1 MTIPVTGW
9 SVKSRDGWLLR
20 SIPQKSSSWMA
31 AHCAHLWCF
40 QKKEVSF
47 PWTVSLSAAPMEGRA
62 SAWTLIT
69 GSWSWRHWLP
79 RTNETLIKM
88 KRLLGLRAKWCCSWW
103 DSSVDGGRA
112 GPSHL
117 TSLAV
122 LCPKSGHPFYTWP
135 FLKVI
140 LCYGCSVTQS
150 CLIFC
155 NPVDSN
161 LPDSSVHGDSP
172 GKTSGVGCHFLLQE
186 ILPTQGLDSGLPHCR
201 QILNSLSHQGSHK
214 IC

>member
-1 MTIPVTGW
+1 MVDYW
-9 SVKSRDGWLLR
+9 DQSHKN
-20 SIPQKSSSWMA
+20 
-31 AHCAHLWCF
+31 
-40 QKKEVSF
+40 
-47 PWTVSLSAAPMEGRA
+47 
-62 SAWTLIT
+62 
-69 GSWSWRHWLP
+69 LP
-79 RTNETLIKM
+79 RGWQPTALICGASRRRKSLLLEQFHCPQLRWKEGPLYGLWSQALGHGGTDYPKQM
-88 KRLLGLRAKWCCSWW
+88 KPSLRWRDSWGWEQNGALSWW

-112 GPSHL
+112 GPSDL

-122 LCPKSGHPFYTWP
+122 LCPKSGHPFSTWP

-150 CLIFC
+150 YLIFC

-172 GKTSGVGCHFLLQE
+172 GKTTGVGCHFLLQE
-186 ILPTQGLDSGLPHCR
+186 IFPTQGLDSGLPHCR
-201 QILNSLSHQGSHK
+201 QILNSLSHRGSHK